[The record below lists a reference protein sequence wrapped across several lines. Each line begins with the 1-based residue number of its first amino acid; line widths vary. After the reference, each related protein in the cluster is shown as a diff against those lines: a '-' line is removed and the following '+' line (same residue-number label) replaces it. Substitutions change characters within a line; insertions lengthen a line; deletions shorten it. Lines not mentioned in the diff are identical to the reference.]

1 VGTCPKTKPF
11 WEGLATACC
20 AQRNPSTKASTRP
33 YSGGIVFP
41 FTSFQGNLLL
51 DSSRYVLYLESIHTL
66 TQTLSHGYLQI
77 PRKTIR
83 TVYKVRPVGACA
95 STASQAKPQMS
106 AAFYPAIFRKYVGH
120 TCRSHPSSAV
130 RVYDL
135 NVNTVVGWIV
145 EPIVIREARLRS
157 REVRVARIRI
167 MYKWYQKMDGAE
179 KPLVRG
185 NS

>member
-33 YSGGIVFP
+33 YGGGIVFP

-77 PRKTIR
+77 PRKTFR
-83 TVYKVRPVGACA
+83 SVYKVRPVGACA
-95 STASQAKPQMS
+95 STASQAKPRHKCQPRSTPRFSENMS
-106 AAFYPAIFRKYVGH
+106 ATLVGH
-120 TCRSHPSSAV
+120 TQVLQSESMI
-130 RVYDL
+130 L
-135 NVNTVVGWIV
+135 
-145 EPIVIREARLRS
+145 
-157 REVRVARIRI
+157 
-167 MYKWYQKMDGAE
+167 M
-179 KPLVRG
+179 
-185 NS
+185 